1 MGNACHI
8 MITVLCMFMVLC
20 LLICCL
26 NNFKFSYACLCLALL
41 PPIPH
46 TLLAHFWCTSSPL
59 FRTLI
64 TAGWSMDHAV
74 LHTTDCT
81 HIDSCDTIKPF
92 TPSHLIMGPYVPTP
106 LSLPTRGLEP
116 QLTLQC
122 SLQRCYMLIICILLS
137 QSHSIYNHNYS
148 C

>member
-8 MITVLCMFMVLC
+8 MINVLCIFVVLY

-26 NNFKFSYACLCLALL
+26 KNYKSFLMHACLCLALL
-41 PPIPH
+41 PPTPH
-46 TLLAHFWCTSSPL
+46 AFLAHFWCRSSPH

-64 TAGWSMDHAV
+64 IAGWSMEPCGTAYYR
-74 LHTTDCT
+74 LHTYRQL
-81 HIDSCDTIKPF
+81 TIKPF
-92 TPSHLIMGPYVPTP
+92 TLSHLMGPYVPNP
-106 LSLPTRGLEP
+106 LSLPTRGLEH

-122 SLQRCYMLIICILLS
+122 SQQCCYILLS
-137 QSHSIYNHNYS
+137 QSHSILYNHNYS